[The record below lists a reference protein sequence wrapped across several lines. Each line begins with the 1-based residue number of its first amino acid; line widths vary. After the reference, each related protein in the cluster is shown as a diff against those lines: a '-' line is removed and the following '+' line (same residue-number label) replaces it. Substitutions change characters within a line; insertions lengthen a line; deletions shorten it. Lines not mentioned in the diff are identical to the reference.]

1 MTTRIKLRRDTAAN
15 WISNDP
21 VLALGEAGY
30 DTTNNELRVGDGT
43 TAWSG
48 LETIGGGISSNIA
61 IAPEFGPE
69 VRFARPEDVATD
81 AVNAVDVIDTG
92 VALGRNSEWG
102 GLLNTLED
110 SLDGYG
116 GGSGQSYVGQPTHT
130 EWNTDGWADLSD
142 VTTRV
147 YDDFKDMRQYLG
159 DDGFLATQLV
169 MHDTLNDKYYTF
181 KFDRWSVGDNGGD
194 GGYSYVR
201 RLINHTQYFTKTNY
215 GNELDSID
223 TGLVITRGN
232 NGGIYNDESE
242 VDHNSDVSPQG
253 TEWNIDGWSDLSNLL
268 TRTYTNFTS
277 AFSYQVGQRILGKEA
292 IMHDTIN
299 DKYYAV
305 KFLQWTQNN
314 NGGGFT
320 WQRRLIDTTQLD
332 EGVHFGDG
340 TVQTTAG
347 VTFNS
352 DGSLELPGGLVL
364 PTQTNKGYN
373 VFNTLTG
380 PTLRLSNDSQNQVI
394 VTGPA
399 ATENNTY
406 AQRIVIQG
414 QRGYGSTSTQGE
426 GGDVYIWGGIGG
438 ETNGNTEGWNPGGG
452 SGGDIKLR
460 GGEGLNDTGGY
471 VRIEGGNVAHFSTST
486 TGNAG
491 FVEINGG
498 DVVEDNN
505 AVSSLAGNVTITG
518 GRAYSASTQS
528 GIVQII
534 TGGTRNPDV
543 VGANTWEFGNDGT
556 LTLPSDGIIQSV
568 DNNGRLR
575 SQLRLDEGSDITR
588 LSGWSSPDSQSFTT
602 SDWTTGTY
610 TNNAGA
616 GVIEF
621 TGAETII
628 SWLNA
633 NNYADRFFF
642 TVNGGPQMESTGWGG
657 GVSDITFNVATPPE
671 TSPTTVTSF
680 SIYYQFESRLDIDTD
695 DQEFY
700 ILSTNNN
707 LYLQTRQAGNIQLN
721 SVEDLD
727 LVGNG
732 IVNLRNNSTST
743 GIQIRTDDGD
753 HIWNFGVDGTLTFPD
768 STVQTTAYIDNRTTG
783 SWTLA
788 TGANTVSITVPLNSN
803 YQMWVNGNIPNGIV
817 EWNATVNV
825 SNPNVP
831 AIGSQ
836 HAWYYYD
843 GNALVLTAIPDQIV
857 GTTGVISTASNYAGT
872 ASNVFTF
879 GITNN
884 STSTQVV
891 TWGYTTL

>member
-1 MTTRIKLRRDTAAN
+1 M
-15 WISNDP
+15 
-21 VLALGEAGY
+21 
-30 DTTNNELRVGDGT
+30 
-43 TAWSG
+43 
-48 LETIGGGISSNIA
+48 
-61 IAPEFGPE
+61 
-69 VRFARPEDVATD
+69 
-81 AVNAVDVIDTG
+81 
-92 VALGRNSEWG
+92 ALGRDSNQG

-110 SLDGYG
+110 NLAGYNG
-116 GGSGQSYVGQPTHT
+116 GNYAGQPTHT
-130 EWNTDGWADLSD
+130 EWNTDGWADLSN
-142 VTTRV
+142 VTTRT
-147 YDDFKDMRQYLG
+147 YQNFQNMRQSFPDNDEMVG
-159 DDGFLATQLV
+159 AEIV

-194 GGYSYVR
+194 GGFGYVR

-242 VDHNSDVSPQG
+242 GDHNSDVSPQG

-332 EGVHFGDG
+332 EGLHFADG

-347 VTFNS
+347 ITLNS
-352 DGSLELPGGLVL
+352 DGSFELPGGLVL
-364 PTQTNKGYN
+364 PYQSTTGYRIGY
-373 VFNTLTG
+373 TLNG
-380 PTLRLSNDSQNQVI
+380 QTLRLGNDSENEVI

-426 GGDVYIWGGIGG
+426 GGDIYIWGGIGG
-438 ETNGNTEGWNPGGG
+438 EFNGNTDGWNPGGG
-452 SGGDIKLR
+452 SGGDVKLR
-460 GGEGLNDTGGY
+460 GGEGINNEGGY
-471 VRIEGGNVAHFSTST
+471 VRIEGGNIGHFNTTT

-498 DVVEDNN
+498 DVIVEN
-505 AVSSLAGNVTITG
+505 AAGSSYGGNVRITG
-518 GRAYSASTQS
+518 GRAYSATTQS
-528 GIVQII
+528 GVVQVI
-534 TGGTRNPDV
+534 TGGISNGDV
-543 VGANTWEFGNDGT
+543 VGDKIWTFGNDGLTTFPDFDGTKT
-556 LTLPSDGIIQSV
+556 LWGAVDEDFSIRTTRTDPGSDADIDIYAA
-568 DNNGRLR
+568 DD
-575 SQLRLDEGSDITR
+575 LRLYAEGDELQLYANSNVLI
-588 LSGWSSPDSQSFTT
+588 FTDT
-602 SDWTTGTY
+602 TNTNHLWTFGQ
-610 TNNAGA
+610 
-616 GVIEF
+616 
-621 TGAETII
+621 
-628 SWLNA
+628 
-633 NNYADRFFF
+633 D
-642 TVNGGPQMESTGWGG
+642 GG
-657 GVSDITFNVATPPE
+657 
-671 TSPTTVTSF
+671 
-680 SIYYQFESRLDIDTD
+680 
-695 DQEFY
+695 
-700 ILSTNNN
+700 
-707 LYLQTRQAGNIQLN
+707 
-721 SVEDLD
+721 
-727 LVGNG
+727 
-732 IVNLRNNSTST
+732 
-743 GIQIRTDDGD
+743 
-753 HIWNFGVDGTLTFPD
+753 LTFPD
-768 STVQTTAYIDNRTTG
+768 STVQTTAYVDNRTTG
-783 SWTLA
+783 SWTLD
-788 TGANTVSITVPLNSN
+788 TGANTVSITVPLNGN
-803 YQMWVNGNIPNGIV
+803 YQMWVNGNIDNGLV

-836 HAWYYYD
+836 YAWYYD
-843 GNALVLTAIPDQIV
+843 VGNMLVLTAIPDQII
-857 GTTGVISTASNYAGT
+857 GTMGVISTSSSYVGST
-872 ASNVFTF
+872 ANVFEF

>member
-15 WISNDP
+15 WTSNDP

-48 LETIGGGISSNIA
+48 LEAIGGGISSNVA

-69 VRFARPEDVATD
+69 VRFGRPEDVATD

-92 VALGRNSEWG
+92 VALGRNSNQG

-110 SLDGYG
+110 NLNGYNEGSYDGE
-116 GGSGQSYVGQPTHT
+116 PTHT
-130 EWNTDGWADLSD
+130 EWNTEGWDNLD
-142 VTTRV
+142 NVTTRV
-147 YDDFKDMRQYLG
+147 YDNFFDMKQALPNNDLIG
-159 DDGFLATQLV
+159 V
-169 MHDTLNDKYYTF
+169 EIIMHDTLNDKYYTF

-194 GGYSYVR
+194 GGFGYVR
-201 RLINHTQYFTKTNY
+201 RLINHTQYFTRLDDDY
-215 GNELDSID
+215 GTTDTVD
-223 TGLVITRGN
+223 TGLIIARGN
-232 NGGIYNDESE
+232 NGGIYNDDSE
-242 VDHNSDVSPQG
+242 ASWDRDVSPQG

-268 TRTYTNFTS
+268 TRTYTNFAS
-277 AFSYQVGQRILGKEA
+277 AFSYQIGERVVGKEA

-299 DKYYAV
+299 DKYYTV
-305 KFLQWTQNN
+305 KFLRWGGS
-314 NGGGFT
+314 NGSGFT

-332 EGVHFGDG
+332 EGLHFADG

-352 DGSLELPGGLVL
+352 DGSLELPSGLVL
-364 PTQTNKGYN
+364 PTQTNKGYD
-373 VFNTLTG
+373 VLTNLAG

-394 VTGPA
+394 VTGPS
-399 ATENNTY
+399 ATADNSY

-414 QRGYGSTSTQGE
+414 QRGYGSTSTEGE
-426 GGDVYIWGGIGG
+426 GGDIYIWGGIGG
-438 ETNGNTEGWNPGGG
+438 ETNNNTDGFNPGGG
-452 SGGDIKLR
+452 SGGDVKLR
-460 GGEGLNDTGGY
+460 GGEGLNYDGGY

-491 FVEINGG
+491 FVEITGG
-498 DVVEDNN
+498 DVTDDN
-505 AVSSLAGNVTITG
+505 AVVSSLGGDVRITG
-518 GRAYSASTQS
+518 GRAYSATTQS
-528 GIVQII
+528 GVVQVI
-534 TGGTRNPDV
+534 TGGTTNPDV
-543 VGANTWEFGNDGT
+543 GPSNTWEFGNDGT

-753 HIWNFGVDGTLTFPD
+753 HIWNFGVDGTLTFP
-768 STVQTTAYIDNRTTG
+768 
-783 SWTLA
+783 
-788 TGANTVSITVPLNSN
+788 
-803 YQMWVNGNIPNGIV
+803 
-817 EWNATVNV
+817 
-825 SNPNVP
+825 
-831 AIGSQ
+831 
-836 HAWYYYD
+836 
-843 GNALVLTAIPDQIV
+843 VLTIATLPSANPAGQRAFISDGESSLAWGV
-857 GTTGVISTASNYAGT
+857 TVGSTGTTKYPVWSDGSNWKIG
-872 ASNVFTF
+872 
-879 GITNN
+879 
-884 STSTQVV
+884 
-891 TWGYTTL
+891 

>member
-15 WISNDP
+15 WTSNDP

-48 LETIGGGISSNIA
+48 LEAIGGGISSNVA

-92 VALGRNSEWG
+92 VALGRNSEYG

-142 VTTRV
+142 VTTRT
-147 YDDFKDMRQYLG
+147 YQDFKDMKQYLD

-194 GGYSYVR
+194 GGFGYVR

-232 NGGIYNDESE
+232 NGGIYNDDAEG
-242 VDHNSDVSPQG
+242 DHDSDVSPQG

-320 WQRRLIDTTQLD
+320 WQRRLIDTTQLN
-332 EGVHFGDG
+332 EGLHFADG

-352 DGSLELPGGLVL
+352 DGSLELPSGLVL
-364 PTQTNKGYN
+364 PTQTNKGYD
-373 VFNTLTG
+373 VLTNLAG

-394 VTGPA
+394 VTGPS
-399 ATENNTY
+399 ATVDNSY

-414 QRGYGSTSTQGE
+414 QRGYGSTSTEGE
-426 GGDVYIWGGIGG
+426 GGDIYIWGGIGG
-438 ETNGNTEGWNPGGG
+438 ETNNNTDGFNPGGG
-452 SGGDIKLR
+452 SGGDVKLR
-460 GGEGLNDTGGY
+460 GGEGLNYDGGY

-491 FVEINGG
+491 FVEITGG
-498 DVVEDNN
+498 DVTDDN
-505 AVSSLAGNVTITG
+505 AVVSSLGGDVRITG
-518 GRAYSASTQS
+518 GRAYSATTQS
-528 GIVQII
+528 GVVQVI

-543 VGANTWEFGNDGT
+543 GPSNTWEFGNDGT

-707 LYLQTRQAGNIQLN
+707 LYLQTRQTGNIQLN

-768 STVQTTAYIDNRTTG
+768 ATVQTTAYKSTSG

-788 TGANTVSITVPLNSN
+788 TGSNTVSITVPLNGN